1 MLEIIHPRPVFTRR
15 EDGSPTYARGAKW
28 PAWALLALP
37 FIIVMVPLYRV
48 VRHRV
53 RWASCMLTVL
63 VFEAMMIPVEHN
75 SILRGHWVYN
85 QNRILG
91 PLFWSIPIEE
101 PLIYYFLPPI
111 LIIMIFELVTGFVSG
126 ALRWGHLTDLPRRFH
141 PVAELRSL
149 RG

>member
-1 MLEIIHPRPVFTRR
+1 MPEIIHPRPVFARR
-15 EDGSPTYARGAKW
+15 EDGSPTYARGTKW
-28 PAWALLALP
+28 PAWAVLALP
-37 FIIVMVPLYRV
+37 FIVVMVPLYRV

-126 ALRWGHLTDLPRRFH
+126 SLRWGHLTDLPRKFH
-141 PVAELRSL
+141 PR
-149 RG
+149 